1 MFSLYMYVYN
11 DPYVY
16 LVHNLICLFAFTHLH
31 MNPGMDILITS
42 DWPREFYHFLQD
54 SDTAALRKDGKPG
67 LYVGSA
73 YIAEVRATVDIIY
86 LQWWSYL
93 IKRDEVPLTTCIH
106 VTFLHDK
113 QLVSEIAPRYHFAS
127 RHNVFFQRPP
137 YRNDVTSINK
147 TTRFIALAHVNES
160 KEKDMKY
167 LHALRYVSIYVKT
180 FLQW

>member
-1 MFSLYMYVYN
+1 MKDTLNMPIDTYILCPSFAMNEASSLPRNIHFLKGSGNQQIQGITIGTCSEEEMYPIEDLTRMKDTHFKGLYRVFSLYMYVYN

-86 LQWWSYL
+86 LQ
-93 IKRDEVPLTTCIH
+93 
-106 VTFLHDK
+106 
-113 QLVSEIAPRYHFAS
+113 
-127 RHNVFFQRPP
+127 
-137 YRNDVTSINK
+137 
-147 TTRFIALAHVNES
+147 
-160 KEKDMKY
+160 
-167 LHALRYVSIYVKT
+167 
-180 FLQW
+180 